1 MGRMGTMGRIGGIV
15 GTRGMDRKPPPADP
29 ARPADPAWRLRTS
42 SLLGAFVVALALGN
56 DSARLAARQLPPRHV
71 DIGFE
76 PSPLSVADAMLTLAR
91 VTAEDVVYDL
101 GSGDGRIV
109 ILAAQKYG
117 ARGVGVELQPGL
129 VQTSRQAALQAGVN
143 DKVTFVQDDF
153 FQADISDATV
163 VTLYLWPSVND
174 RLEAKLRRE
183 LRPGTRIVSHAFGIG
198 QWNPEATVRAENGRE
213 LLLWTVP
220 RRPART
226 PDVEFVPTPQAVSD
240 AMLRLA
246 GVGSRDVV
254 VDLGSGDGRIV
265 ILAAQKYGARGIGI
279 ELDPAL
285 VDISRQVAQQGEV
298 DDKVRFIEGDLFTAD
313 LTAATVVTLWL
324 SASVN
329 ARLEPKLRQLRPG
342 TRVVSRQ
349 FRIGEWIPDQT
360 VRAQD
365 GTDLFLWTVRSR

>member
-1 MGRMGTMGRIGGIV
+1 MGRMGGIGGIV
-15 GTRGMDRKPPPADP
+15 GTDGVGRKTPPAYP
-29 ARPADPAWRLRTS
+29 ARPARPAWRIRPSTRLP
-42 SLLGAFVVALALGN
+42 LLSAFIVTLAFGS
-56 DSARLAARQLPPRHV
+56 DPAPLAARQLPPRPV

-129 VQTSRQAALQAGVN
+129 VQTSRQAARQAGV
-143 DKVTFVQDDF
+143 DDRVRFVEDDF

-163 VTLYLWPSVND
+163 VTLYLWPSLND

-226 PDVEFVPTPQAVSD
+226 PDVKFVPTPQVVAD

-246 GVGSRDVV
+246 GVGSQDVV

-279 ELDPAL
+279 ELDPPL
-285 VDISRQVAQQGEV
+285 VDISRQVAEQGEV
-298 DDKVRFIEGDLFTAD
+298 ADQVRFIEGDLFTAD
-313 LTAATVVTLWL
+313 LTAATVVTLSL

-365 GTDLFLWTVRSR
+365 GTDLFLWTVRP